1 MHTLYPH
8 TPSLT
13 SSGDYGQNVAV
24 VVDIDRVVH
33 LVQLSKAAH
42 MTRLL
47 VGLHDLAR
55 SQVPTPTR
63 VNHSTNEQGQW
74 GGGEVGGKGEDIQI
88 NIIE

>member
-1 MHTLYPH
+1 MHTVPTH

-13 SSGDYGQNVAV
+13 SSGDYGQNIAV
-24 VVDIDRVVH
+24 IIDVDRVVH
-33 LVQLSKAAH
+33 LVELPKAAH

-63 VNHSTNEQGQW
+63 VNHSTKEQGQW
-74 GGGEVGGKGEDIQI
+74 GQGGGEGEGIQI